1 MYISSNRSFRNIAQF
16 RNFINVDVS
25 CGVVSFHIT
34 QNFMSEYVDITEI
47 DDGSY
52 ETEVDF
58 ETISALTN
66 LLEDD
71 DDPEVS
77 WTI

>member
-1 MYISSNRSFRNIAQF
+1 MYISSNRTFGNIAQLH
-16 RNFINVDVS
+16 NFINVDVS
-25 CGVVSFHIT
+25 CGVVFFHIT
-34 QNFMSEYVDITEI
+34 QNFMSEYVEITG

-71 DDPEVS
+71 DDPEIS
-77 WTI
+77 